1 MHVQLNHVNFVT
13 CPWILELDTFHNL
26 VKNVLDHI
34 TFQPCFKILNFGPN
48 VICLAI
54 KCQVIDAS
62 VDICNPSHH
71 NCFKCPLHMGLERNE
86 WINLKIIVRST
97 NISCNFASVNLTIY
111 TIAMI
116 KESWAYASF
125 IKFLIAVNIKT
136 MQARLNTI
144 STSTKCSKLK
154 ATIWIVRLSNAIFS
168 EWAQHGNL
176 ASLTSFKI
184 FKPFVSIISF
194 SLTSSRCLFQKSTEI
209 FVNGLH
215 NSFWMINHG

>member
-1 MHVQLNHVNFVT
+1 
-13 CPWILELDTFHNL
+13 
-26 VKNVLDHI
+26 
-34 TFQPCFKILNFGPN
+34 
-48 VICLAI
+48 
-54 KCQVIDAS
+54 
-62 VDICNPSHH
+62 
-71 NCFKCPLHMGLERNE
+71 
-86 WINLKIIVRST
+86 
-97 NISCNFASVNLTIY
+97 
-111 TIAMI
+111 
-116 KESWAYASF
+116 
-125 IKFLIAVNIKT
+125 